1 MSTALPEDDEVL
13 APRNAQSRVAAAPRR
28 RSRAKTAAAPPVQTA
43 APPVQ
48 TVARFRVILEEDPGI
63 PPTGLFISAN
73 GKPYMLMAGV
83 EAQVP
88 QEVLSILNDA
98 VISVPIIDPQ
108 SQRVTGYRS
117 RLRFPYRRI
126 DR

>member
-1 MSTALPEDDEVL
+1 MSTALPEDIEST
-13 APRNAQSRVAAAPRR
+13 PRNARSKIADAP
-28 RSRAKTAAAPPVQTA
+28 PPVQA
-43 APPVQ
+43 VK
-48 TVARFRVILEEDPGI
+48 RFRIILEEDSAI

-73 GKPYMLMAGV
+73 GRPYLLMAGV

-88 QEVLSILNDA
+88 QEVLSVLNDA

-126 DR
+126 DN